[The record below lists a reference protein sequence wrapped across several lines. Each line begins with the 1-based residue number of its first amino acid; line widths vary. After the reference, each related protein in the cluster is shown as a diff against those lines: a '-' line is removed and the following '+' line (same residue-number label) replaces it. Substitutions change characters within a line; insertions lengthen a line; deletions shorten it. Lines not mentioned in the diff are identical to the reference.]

1 MFETRLV
8 ASQIRKCKL
17 LESPEQKWG
26 KVVLNYHCNLATL
39 WRIPLKMQDR
49 HLRQQNLT
57 LFRNTH
63 GALLYLLTLD
73 FTLAASRILETQTNS
88 LSCQRKWFTWLS
100 KSRRVWS
107 RHNKRIIE
115 EIYTDQAEISGTLAE
130 LSVAC
135 TPRITPQPWH
145 DKAVPV
151 SGNKDWLGTYWYC
164 VLLLT
169 WFAYQIKNSNTAQ
182 DTRRTWFR
190 TSGRDK
196 LPSGYLFQ
204 HPQLLIHK
212 PFYDACIHCI
222 CFCQAQACFPLH
234 STCHWPVTSARLRSP
249 YGWPGFQKLS

>member
-1 MFETRLV
+1 M
-8 ASQIRKCKL
+8 
-17 LESPEQKWG
+17 
-26 KVVLNYHCNLATL
+26 NYHCHLATL

-63 GALLYLLTLD
+63 GALLYLLTLGLHWQLQKYGK
-73 FTLAASRILETQTNS
+73 TRNKSRSAANVNGSLGFPSPGGFDLGTQSKYRRFRWNHWS
-88 LSCQRKWFTWLS
+88 NPRRSGWLPDYQAPLLSCLW
-100 KSRRVWS
+100 RVRQGS
-107 RHNKRIIE
+107 LRSLGMRL
-115 EIYTDQAEISGTLAE
+115 YQFLGT
-130 LSVAC
+130 
-135 TPRITPQPWH
+135 
-145 DKAVPV
+145 KM
-151 SGNKDWLGTYWYC
+151 WLGTYY